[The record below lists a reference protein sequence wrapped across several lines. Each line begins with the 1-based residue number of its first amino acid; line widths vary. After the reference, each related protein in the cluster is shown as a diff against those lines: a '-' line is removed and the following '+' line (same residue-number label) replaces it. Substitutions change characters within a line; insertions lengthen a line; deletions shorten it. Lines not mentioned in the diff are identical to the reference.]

1 MPEETQGQWSDG
13 SLPTGRQFTIRS
25 GNTQAVITEVGAGLR
40 GFSVG
45 GNYIIQPFPPDE
57 MPKYSR
63 GQVLLP
69 FPNRV
74 NEGKYTFNGTA
85 LQLPID
91 EVPRNNA
98 IHGLTRWMNWN
109 VASHEENRI
118 VLSLI
123 LHAQEGY
130 PFVLSLQISYT
141 VTEGRLEVE
150 TTAHNLGKTALP
162 YGVGHHPY
170 FSVGTETIN
179 NNILRIPARSYFL
192 TNERLIPHLPAV
204 SVTGTPYDFV
214 TPRQIGDVDMDT
226 GFTDLI
232 YDDDGFARAQLATAD
247 GSRSITIFMDSTHKF
262 IQVFTG
268 DGLPEPE
275 LRRHAIAIEAETCGT
290 DAYNNGLGLIV
301 LEPGQ
306 EHTSLWGVNVSL

>member
-1 MPEETQGQWSDG
+1 MPEEAQGQWSDG

-25 GNTQAVITEVGAGLR
+25 GNMRAVITEVGAGIR
-40 GFSVG
+40 VFSVG
-45 GNYIIQPFPPDE
+45 GHDIIEAFPPDE
-57 MPKYSR
+57 MPRYSH

-109 VASHEENRI
+109 VVSHEDNHI

-141 VTEGRLEVE
+141 VTERGLEVE
-150 TTAHNLGKTALP
+150 TTARNIGKTALP
-162 YGVGHHPY
+162 YGVAHHPY

-179 NNILRIPARSYFL
+179 SNILRIPARSCFL

-214 TPRQIGDVDMDT
+214 APREIGDVVMDI
-226 GFTDLI
+226 GFTNLI
-232 YDDDGFARAQLATAD
+232 YDDDGFARVQLATAD
-247 GSRSITIFMDSTHKF
+247 GSRSLSIFMDSTHKF

-268 DGLPEPE
+268 DAIVEPE
-275 LRRHAIAIEAETCGT
+275 LRRRAIAIEAETCGT

-306 EHTSLWGVNVSL
+306 THTSLWGVNISL